1 MPEQPEQFES
11 HQTRPTENSGIHARP
26 PASGIAGPRG
36 GRRKIIIAG
45 IATVLAVGGGL
56 AVSGIAVGADSGP
69 TSSERTSMLAYD
81 AFNRTVASG
90 WGTAETGG
98 SYNITANDAG
108 TKVAAGAGQIL
119 SLASGRLFT
128 SRLVGAQ
135 SVDTRSRVVV
145 QIPSVPTRGGGLYI
159 MLGLRTQ
166 PNSARYLA
174 KVHIS
179 VGGGVGLSFSRVDS
193 KGEAFLGVET
203 ATGQRITSGG
213 VLTFEAEATG
223 TSPVSLRSHAWV
235 ASNAVAAWQL
245 KTTDAS
251 ASRVQAAGYVSTN
264 FYVSSTT
271 PASSAYVTDL
281 AAWKVNVT
289 GGATPPPTA
298 PTTTAP
304 TKTPTPTPTTTP
316 PVTPTP
322 PTQSGGVG
330 SAAIGTTTYPIPA
343 GAIIVSPSGND
354 SNKGTSAAPLRTLNR
369 AVLVAPSTA
378 TIVLMAGTYHEE
390 VNVDSNRHLTIQ
402 SAPNNAVWL
411 DGSTVVGAWTQSGST
426 WIHTGWTAQFD
437 YTPSY
442 TGTVYTQ
449 QGWGFV
455 DPAFPYAARPDQ
467 MWINGSALTQVG
479 SPAAVTAGKFYVDNS
494 GNRLI
499 IGDNPAGKEVRASD
513 LAVALSLRSSNSIVR
528 GIGIRRYATPVKEM
542 GTLRILGANDVVE
555 NIVTSDNATT
565 GMTLLATGLKVSHVT
580 AQRNGM
586 LGIHGNNADNLTIS
600 KVLSQNNNLE
610 RFNTSPVAGGIKISR
625 SRNITI
631 RDSIMQNNVSS
642 TGLWLDESC
651 YNAVVI
657 NNSILNNGTHGFFME
672 ISSQALVSDN
682 VITGNASDGVKINDT
697 DKVRFWNNTLGN
709 NGLNMEL
716 VQDTRNYLNQSTFG
730 HDTRQKFPD
739 PTMTWKLGNI
749 QVVNNILPRSGGT
762 NLYIRDYT
770 GARAASSMAITVD
783 GNLFTRNASDTFIVW
798 GTTTGVTYL
807 RSAADIARIG
817 VGSHNAEN
825 VGGVLSAIASTV
837 YALPLPSDIASWI
850 GQPAGTRKVGAF

>member
-1 MPEQPEQFES
+1 M
-11 HQTRPTENSGIHARP
+11 
-26 PASGIAGPRG
+26 
-36 GRRKIIIAG
+36 
-45 IATVLAVGGGL
+45 LAVGGGL

-69 TSSERTSMLAYD
+69 TSAERTTVLAYD
-81 AFNRTVASG
+81 AFNRSVGSG

-98 SYNITANDAG
+98 SYNITTNDAG
-108 TKVAAGAGQIL
+108 TKVASGAGQIL

-128 SRLVGAQ
+128 SRLVAAD
-135 SVDTRSRVVV
+135 SVDTRSRVVI
-145 QIPSVPTRGGGLYI
+145 QIPSVPKSGGGLYV

-166 PNSARYLA
+166 SDSTRYLA

-179 VGGGVGLSFSRVDS
+179 AGGAIALSFSRVDS

-203 ATGQRITSGG
+203 PTGQKITSGG

-235 ASNAVAAWQL
+235 SSNAVAAWQL

-271 PASSAYVTDL
+271 PTSSAYVTDL

-289 GGATPPPTA
+289 GSAAPPVTPAPPATTA
-298 PTTTAP
+298 PP
-304 TKTPTPTPTTTP
+304 TKTPTPPTTPAP

-330 SAAIGTTTYPIPA
+330 SAAIGTTTYPIPS
-343 GAIIVSPSGND
+343 GAIIVSPSGSD
-354 SNKGTSAAPLRTLNR
+354 SNKGTAAAPLRTLTR
-369 AVLVAPSTA
+369 AVLVAPSGS

-390 VNVDSNRHLTIQ
+390 VNVDHNRRLTIQ

-411 DGSTVVGAWTQSGST
+411 DGSSAVGSWTQSGHT

-455 DPAFPYAARPDQ
+455 DPAYPYAARPDQ
-467 MWINGSALTQVG
+467 IWINGSALTQVG
-479 SPAAVTAGKFYVDNS
+479 SAAAVTAGKFYVDNS
-494 GNRLI
+494 GNRLV
-499 IGDNPAGKEVRASD
+499 IGDNPAGREVRASD
-513 LAVALSLRSSNSIVR
+513 LAVALSIRSANSVVR
-528 GIGIRRYATPVKEM
+528 GIGIRRYGTPVKEM

-555 NIVTSDNATT
+555 NVVTSDNATT

-586 LGIHGNNADNLTIS
+586 LGIHGNEADNLTIS

-625 SRNITI
+625 TRNIVI
-631 RDSIMQNNVSS
+631 RDSIMQDNVSS

-651 YNAVVI
+651 YNAVII
-657 NNSILNNGTHGFFME
+657 NNSIVNNGGHGFFME
-672 ISSQALVSDN
+672 ISSQAIVSDN
-682 VITGNASDGVKINDT
+682 VITGNAGDGVKINDT
-697 DKVRFWNNTLGN
+697 DKVRFWNNTLGS

-716 VQDTRNYLNQSTFG
+716 VQDSRNYLIKGSLG

-749 QVVNNILPRSGGT
+749 QVYNNILPRSGGT

-770 GARAASSMAITVD
+770 GARAASSMGISVD

-798 GTTTGVTYL
+798 GTRTGVAYL
-807 RSAADIARIG
+807 RSAADVAKIG
-817 VGSHNAEN
+817 AGSHNAEN
-825 VGGVLSAIASTV
+825 VAGVLSAIASTV
-837 YALPLPSDIASWI
+837 FAQPLPSDIASWI